1 MGKAGKVEVSDIPKF
16 RDHEPGTRNRKE
28 KNYFPQNRRSKIKNM
43 SKVSAR
49 RKIRHRIRRKISGS
63 GSKPRLSVFRSN
75 NDIYVQLIDDDNGT
89 TIAAASSREKDIAAQ
104 KVNKVEKSKM
114 VGAAV
119 ARKASELGI
128 KDVVFD
134 RGGYLYHG
142 RVKAVAD
149 GAREG
154 GLQF

>member
-1 MGKAGKVEVSDIPKF
+1 MNSKSTA
-16 RDHEPGTRNRKE
+16 
-28 KNYFPQNRRSKIKNM
+28 RSKI
-43 SKVSAR
+43 R
-49 RKIRHRIRRKISGS
+49 YRIRKKINGNAT
-63 GSKPRLSVFRSN
+63 KPRLSVFRSN
-75 NDIYVQLIDDDNGT
+75 MEIYAQLVNDENGT
-89 TIAAASSREKDIAAQ
+89 TIAAASSKEKDIAAQ
-104 KVNKVEKSKM
+104 KITKVEKSKL

-134 RGGYLYHG
+134 RGGYIYHG
-142 RVKAVAD
+142 RVKAVAE